1 MKSMFRGAFAVLALS
16 ALAVGSAEAQE
27 RRSKEIRLD
36 MISFQTSDGNS
47 AGGIAF
53 PAANVALGIYLNQK
67 VAIEPMVGIDF
78 ISGDNFSG
86 QVLSF
91 GAFVP
96 YYFKGDG
103 GRSGLFL
110 SPGLMYSKGTGD
122 IETDGEMDYGVD
134 FGFRKVWRDNLSW
147 RGALTLRDG
156 DSFGDMA
163 IGASFGL
170 GLFWK

>member
-16 ALAVGSAEAQE
+16 TLAVGSVESQE
-27 RRSKEIRLD
+27 RKSKEIRLD

-47 AGGIAF
+47 SGGVSF
-53 PAANVALGIYLNQK
+53 PSANVALGIYMNQN
-67 VAIEPMVGIDF
+67 VAIEPMAGVNF
-78 ISGDNFSG
+78 LSGDNFSG
-86 QVLSF
+86 QIFRF

-110 SPGLMYSKGTGD
+110 APGLMYSKGTGD
-122 IETDGEMDYGVD
+122 IETDGEFDYGVD

-147 RGALTLRDG
+147 RGAVTLRDG
-156 DSFGDMA
+156 GSFDEMA
-163 IGASFGL
+163 LGAAFGL

>member
-1 MKSMFRGAFAVLALS
+1 MKSMFRGAFAVLALT

-36 MISFQTSDGNS
+36 MISFQASDGS
-47 AGGIAF
+47 SVGFVAF

-67 VAIEPMVGIDF
+67 VAIEPMVGMNF

-91 GAFVP
+91 GTFVP

-110 SPGLMYSKGTGD
+110 SPGLMFSKGTGD
-122 IETDGEMDYGVD
+122 LETDGEFDYGVD

-156 DSFGDMA
+156 DSFDDMA